1 MLYWFLANMLRV
13 NNVVF
18 ADGGSPVPAGNTTGN
33 TSNGTTVTVSD
44 PLGCSSDPSGSPIVC
59 VLNRINGAIFAISIP
74 IVTLMV
80 LIGAFQI
87 LTAAGNAEKV
97 TKGRNTIMY
106 AAIGFVVVLFA
117 GGITSI
123 IRSILSP

>member
-1 MLYWFLANMLRV
+1 MLYWFFASLLRV

-18 ADGGSPVPAGNTTGN
+18 AADTPGTGGGGSQSGG
-33 TSNGTTVTVSD
+33 GTTVTVAD
-44 PLGCSSDPSGSPIVC
+44 PLGCSANPTTPAIVC
-59 VLNRINGAIFAISIP
+59 VLERIINAIYVISIP

-106 AAIGFVVVLFA
+106 AAIGFVVILFS
-117 GGITSI
+117 GGMTSI
-123 IRSILSP
+123 IKSILK